1 MKYPLLLSSWVLL
14 AATLSNDPAQAAA
27 PAATAPSK
35 IDWNIEKTWEL
46 PAKPLDISY
55 SLDGKQVF
63 ILTDQHSVLVYDNT
77 GALTGSIPVDK
88 GVSAIDIAPRGE
100 KLYLINGET
109 KSFSD
114 LTIDFVADINT
125 AGSPFRGQ
133 ANAPVTIAVFT
144 DFQ

>member
-14 AATLSNDPAQAAA
+14 AATLGNDPAQAAA

-46 PAKPLDISY
+46 PDKPLDISY

-63 ILTDQHSVLVYDNT
+63 ILTDQHTVLVYNNT
-77 GALTGSIPVDK
+77 GELTGSIPVDK